1 MLETPSSNPTTS
13 SLPAMNERARAI
25 AILNQARHLLIERLT
40 ERVIDAE
47 PAILDEV
54 CGLAYSSEL
63 DTLYEH
69 FGLRLSHINVLLSNL
84 PPAETDAALRP
95 AEREPA
101 DATMTAMTAETIYP
115 LEQIDTTALGQSPA
129 FAEAFQRYVSGVSFQ
144 LFTRQV
150 QAGELAAAGR
160 SLAELFELDEARALA
175 CVATF
180 LAELDKSPEVLLKAA
195 QLRHEIQ
202 SGSANSALVLLWEC
216 FGLQGMESVGVLQS
230 LKSRLI

>member
-1 MLETPSSNPTTS
+1 
-13 SLPAMNERARAI
+13 MNERARAI
-25 AILNQARHLLIERLT
+25 AILNQARDLLIERLT
-40 ERVIDAE
+40 ERIIDTE
-47 PAILDEV
+47 TAILDEV

-69 FGLRLSHINVLLSNL
+69 FGLRLNHINVLLANL
-84 PPAETDAALRP
+84 PPVESETAP
-95 AEREPA
+95 QPTEREPA

-115 LEQIDTTALGQSPA
+115 MEQIDTVAFTQPSVYPEAFQGQSP
-129 FAEAFQRYVSGVSFQ
+129 VSLQ

-150 QAGELAAAGR
+150 QAGDVAAAGR
-160 SLAELFELDEARALA
+160 SLAELFDLDETRALA
-175 CVATF
+175 CAATF
-180 LAELDKSPEVLLKAA
+180 RDELNKSPDVLLKAF

-230 LKSRLI
+230 LKCRLL

>member
-1 MLETPSSNPTTS
+1 
-13 SLPAMNERARAI
+13 MNERARAI
-25 AILNQARHLLIERLT
+25 AILNQARDLLIERLT
-40 ERVIDAE
+40 ERIVDIE

-63 DTLYEH
+63 DTLYEQ
-69 FGLRLSHINVLLSNL
+69 FGLRLSHINVLLANL
-84 PPAETDAALRP
+84 PPAEADTAP
-95 AEREPA
+95 QPVEREPA
-101 DATMTAMTAETIYP
+101 DATMAAATAETIYP
-115 LEQIDTTALGQSPA
+115 MEQIDAVAFGQASVYAETFPGQTSP
-129 FAEAFQRYVSGVSFQ
+129 VSFQ

-150 QAGELAAAGR
+150 QAGDVAAAVR
-160 SLAELFELDEARALA
+160 SLAELFELNEARALA

-180 LAELDKSPEVLLKAA
+180 SGELDKSPEVLLKAI

-230 LKSRLI
+230 LKARLI